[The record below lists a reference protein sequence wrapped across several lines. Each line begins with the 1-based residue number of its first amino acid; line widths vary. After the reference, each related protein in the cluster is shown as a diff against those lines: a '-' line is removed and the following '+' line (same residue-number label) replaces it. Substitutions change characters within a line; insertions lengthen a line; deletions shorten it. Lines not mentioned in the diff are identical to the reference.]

1 MKRLTDKEYI
11 VKSGEVLVGSSLLK
25 SKKLKPKDKLKY
37 MLNNMEFNKV
47 FIYKKT
53 KSIIQ
58 NREILKKLK
67 KSFKDYRQKW
77 NEQPKKIINEKIPN
91 SNFKNQKL
99 NPLCVDI
106 EVASI
111 CDLACPFCF
120 REHEVTPDKIIDE
133 KFCYSL
139 IDQAAELNIPSIKF
153 NWRGEPLLHPKL
165 PKFINYAKKKGIL
178 ETIINTN
185 ATNLNEKKSKEL
197 IEAGLD
203 SIIYSFDG
211 GSKKT
216 YEKMR
221 PGRFKKNKFDDVY
234 NNIKNFKK
242 IKEQMKT
249 PFPYTKIQMILT
261 KETMNEI
268 DNFFNLFENYVDD
281 VSLSQYTERGG
292 DMEALNELELKKYNE
307 KIIEQ
312 KLPKGTP
319 YLKDV
324 FGNIKISKGRKP
336 CEQPFQRLMVS
347 YEGKVAMCC
356 YDWGAKHTIGYTNS
370 KSFNNKKD
378 YTTVFEKA
386 KNREKGFELLDR
398 IVMPK
403 EFNKPK
409 QKLETIKDI
418 WFGKEINKVRTDHLE
433 CNGINTEICRNCTF
447 KDVYKWE

>member
-292 DMEALNELELKKYNE
+292 DLEALNELELKKYNE

>member
-1 MKRLTDKEYI
+1 MKRLIDKDYI

-178 ETIINTN
+178 ETLINTN

-292 DMEALNELELKKYNE
+292 DIEALNEVELKKYNE

-336 CEQPFQRLMVS
+336 YIL
-347 YEGKVAMCC
+347 
-356 YDWGAKHTIGYTNS
+356 
-370 KSFNNKKD
+370 
-378 YTTVFEKA
+378 
-386 KNREKGFELLDR
+386 
-398 IVMPK
+398 
-403 EFNKPK
+403 
-409 QKLETIKDI
+409 
-418 WFGKEINKVRTDHLE
+418 
-433 CNGINTEICRNCTF
+433 
-447 KDVYKWE
+447 

>member
-1 MKRLTDKEYI
+1 M
-11 VKSGEVLVGSSLLK
+11 
-25 SKKLKPKDKLKY
+25 P
-37 MLNNMEFNKV
+37 
-47 FIYKKT
+47 
-53 KSIIQ
+53 
-58 NREILKKLK
+58 
-67 KSFKDYRQKW
+67 
-77 NEQPKKIINEKIPN
+77 
-91 SNFKNQKL
+91 
-99 NPLCVDI
+99 
-106 EVASI
+106 
-111 CDLACPFCF
+111 
-120 REHEVTPDKIIDE
+120 VTE
-133 KFCYSL
+133 
-139 IDQAAELNIPSIKF
+139 
-153 NWRGEPLLHPKL
+153 
-165 PKFINYAKKKGIL
+165 
-178 ETIINTN
+178 
-185 ATNLNEKKSKEL
+185 
-197 IEAGLD
+197 
-203 SIIYSFDG
+203 
-211 GSKKT
+211 
-216 YEKMR
+216 
-221 PGRFKKNKFDDVY
+221 
-234 NNIKNFKK
+234 
-242 IKEQMKT
+242 
-249 PFPYTKIQMILT
+249 MILT

-292 DMEALNELELKKYNE
+292 DIEALNEAELKKYNE

-312 KLPKGTP
+312 NLPKGTP

-356 YDWGAKHTIGYTNS
+356 YDWGAKHTVGYTNS

-378 YTTVFEKA
+378 YTSVFEKA

>member
-1 MKRLTDKEYI
+1 MKRLIDKDYI

-178 ETIINTN
+178 ETLINTN

-292 DMEALNELELKKYNE
+292 DIEALNEVELKKYNE